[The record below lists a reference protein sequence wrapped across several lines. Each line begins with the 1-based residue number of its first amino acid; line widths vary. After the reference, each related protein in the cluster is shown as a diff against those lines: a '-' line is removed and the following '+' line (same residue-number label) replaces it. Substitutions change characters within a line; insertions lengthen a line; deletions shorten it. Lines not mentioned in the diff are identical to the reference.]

1 MKRYAQQRNNYED
14 LGNTYD
20 NYDRFREES
29 LKKKKE
35 KHEQKTKVTQ

>member
-1 MKRYAQQRNNYED
+1 MKRYTQQRKNFDD
-14 LGNTYD
+14 LGATYD

-35 KHEQKTKVTQ
+35 KY